1 MNWWGKY
8 IGIQFVNGGR
18 DGAGLDCWGLIRL
31 VYAEQ
36 LGIDL
41 PHYGEVSARDLI
53 RIARS
58 MDADRERWEVASAP
72 RPFDLVAM
80 RFYGRG
86 WVGHVGLIVDDRHMI
101 HTEKA
106 TAVVCIP
113 LTHFTVRDRIASIR
127 RYMVAA

>member
-1 MNWWGKY
+1 MSWHGKY
-8 IGIQFVNGGR
+8 IGIPFVDGGR
-18 DGAGLDCWGLIRL
+18 DKDGLDCWGLIRL

-41 PHYGEVSARDLI
+41 PGYGEVSASELT

-58 MDADRERWEVASAP
+58 MYGAQERWDVVAP
-72 RPFDLVAM
+72 PMPFDLVAM
-80 RFYGRG
+80 RFYGRS
-86 WVGHVGLIVDDRHMI
+86 WVGHVGLMVDDRHMI

-113 LTHFTVRDRIASIR
+113 LNHFTVRDRIDSIR
-127 RYMVAA
+127 RYRVAA